1 LCQPVQNWHQ
11 VDIGKSEPVSDKKAG
26 GFDGCVQ
33 NRDLPM

>member
-1 LCQPVQNWHQ
+1 VQDWHQ
-11 VDIGKSEPVSDKKAG
+11 VDICKSEPVSDEKAG